1 MSSRTATIAVAAA
14 SVSVLMSLIAVG
26 VVASRG
32 GEKSTES
39 AQLTVEASVAA
50 ADIVKLKRDSVTAG
64 TTGVRIT
71 DDKLRTALGLQTD
84 DEIVMLG
91 GRVIKRER
99 DITDVLI
106 GASMFEV
113 SMLDVDLLRDGKPLL
128 MRWKIDGDLKSA
140 RRLDTST
147 RTPSTAPVLPST
159 DPDPWSTGTQSSRDP
174 VLDTI
179 RKIDD
184 THFEVPRSTI
194 DHVLAN
200 PMDFAKGA
208 RVVPAFKN
216 GVVEGFKLYAIRPS
230 SIWKELGFQN
240 GDTINNINGYE
251 IESIDKVLE
260 LATKVRDASSL
271 DVQITRRGRLE
282 MITIDVK

>member
-1 MSSRTATIAVAAA
+1 MSNRTATFAIAAA

-50 ADIVKLKRDSVTAG
+50 SDIVKLKRDSVTTGA
-64 TTGVRIT
+64 TGVRVT
-71 DDKLRTALGLQTD
+71 DDRLRVALGLQTD

-99 DITDVLI
+99 DITDVLV

-113 SMLDVDLLRDGKPLL
+113 VKLDVDVLRDGKPLL
-128 MRWKIDGDLKSA
+128 MRWKIDGDLRSA
-140 RRLDTST
+140 RR
-147 RTPSTAPVLPST
+147 TPSAPTLPST
-159 DPDPWSTGTQSSRDP
+159 TPDPWSPSPTRDP
-174 VLDTI
+174 MLDTI

-184 THFEVPRSTI
+184 THYEVPRSTI
-194 DHVLAN
+194 DTVLAN
-200 PMDFAKGA
+200 PIDFTKGA
-208 RVVPAFKN
+208 RVVPAYKS
-216 GVVEGFKLYAIRPS
+216 GMIEGFKLYAIRPG

-240 GDTINNINGYE
+240 GDTVNNINGYE
-251 IESIDKVLE
+251 VESLDKVLE
-260 LATKVRDASSL
+260 LVTKIRDASSL

-282 MITIDVK
+282 MISIDVK